1 MLYYTIPYYTT
12 LYYNTFS
19 KSYGPHVG
27 GGFTS
32 MLRMCSRAL
41 LDNDLRRA
49 VRDSICDENFDDWIA
64 DCDMSPT
71 RL

>member
-19 KSYGPHVG
+19 KSYGPHIY

-64 DCDMSPT
+64 DRDMSPT